1 MVQSIEGG
9 TDAEASVDTGDVD
22 AAINNFGQVFNPR
35 LNFTKIKGM
44 NNQLEASHSNQSIE

>member
-1 MVQSIEGG
+1 MVQSVEGG
-9 TDAEASVDTGDVD
+9 TDAEASVDTGDVE
-22 AAINNFGQVFNPR
+22 AAIDNFGQVFNPR